1 MADVDLC
8 LSIITQPSHARGDR
22 GEGGGGAGS
31 KGGTAAGGGA
41 RGEGGWW
48 GRWGGVVLQVVCGGG
63 AMGLH
68 VMELFVAAPAR
79 YPDLHVLV
87 LMIWY
92 PKP

>member
-1 MADVDLC
+1 M
-8 LSIITQPSHARGDR
+8 
-22 GEGGGGAGS
+22 
-31 KGGTAAGGGA
+31 
-41 RGEGGWW
+41 
-48 GRWGGVVLQVVCGGG
+48 LQVVCGGG

-92 PKP
+92 PKRDSK